1 MQKQLIEYK
10 KDDKILGF
18 FLLKSK
24 TLRTSNKG
32 SEYLDLVIS
41 DRSGDMIA
49 KVWDLTMPDTEHARE
64 IESRTVVKIK
74 GAITDFNGQRQAKI
88 LKIRPARPDDPVE
101 LSTLIPSAPLESEDM
116 YREILEKAQ
125 AISDPDFRTLTT
137 ALLEENRDRLA
148 YFPAASRNHHAI
160 KSGLLYHVYRML
172 QTALA
177 VCRIYPV
184 LSRDVLVCG
193 VILHDIAKL
202 DEIDANELGIAE
214 KYTFE
219 GEMLGHI
226 VQGIKIIDAKCRALG
241 IPDEKRVMVEHMIL
255 SHHFEPEYGSPKKP
269 MFPEAEMLHF
279 LDLMDAR
286 MYDIE
291 KSLEG
296 VAPGTFSDKIY
307 SMDNR
312 KMYKA
317 GFEEE

>member
-116 YREILEKAQ
+116 YREILD
-125 AISDPDFRTLTT
+125 S
-137 ALLEENRDRLA
+137 
-148 YFPAASRNHHAI
+148 
-160 KSGLLYHVYRML
+160 
-172 QTALA
+172 
-177 VCRIYPV
+177 
-184 LSRDVLVCG
+184 
-193 VILHDIAKL
+193 
-202 DEIDANELGIAE
+202 IDL
-214 KYTFE
+214 
-219 GEMLGHI
+219 
-226 VQGIKIIDAKCRALG
+226 
-241 IPDEKRVMVEHMIL
+241 
-255 SHHFEPEYGSPKKP
+255 
-269 MFPEAEMLHF
+269 
-279 LDLMDAR
+279 
-286 MYDIE
+286 
-291 KSLEG
+291 
-296 VAPGTFSDKIY
+296 
-307 SMDNR
+307 
-312 KMYKA
+312 
-317 GFEEE
+317 